1 MHHLLN
7 MKKEGGV
14 QIVIATLIGILIMS
28 SVFLYF
34 VSNIIPINATYK
46 AETIARKYMLKIEE
60 DGYLKEENSE
70 KMINEFASI
79 GISNIDISGTTLSPV
94 TYGESVYLKVKYKE
108 TIKNLNIVNSI
119 IPTFSN
125 EEKNVVI
132 EKSSTSKNVIEP

>member
-1 MHHLLN
+1 MQHLLN